1 MSRKKR
7 KNLKREIQPE
17 LKYNSIILMKF
28 INKLMLDGKKR
39 KAENIVYKAL
49 LRLEE
54 KIEESALDGFL
65 KVIASVSP
73 KMEVKSRRVG
83 GATYQVPMQVPKERA
98 ITLAMRWIIANARKR
113 KSKSMADKLTEEFLD
128 SYNDTGSSIKQK
140 IDTHK
145 MAEANKAFA
154 HFRF

>member
-7 KNLKREIQPE
+7 KLNIRPVLPDT
-17 LKYNSIILMKF
+17 KYNSIVISKF

-39 KAENIVYKAL
+39 KAENILYKSLSNLADKVNQEP
-49 LRLEE
+49 LE
-54 KIEESALDGFL
+54 SFL
-65 KVIASVSP
+65 KVISIVSP
-73 KMEVKSRRVG
+73 NMEVKSRRVG
-83 GATYQVPMQVPKERA
+83 GATYQVPTQVPKSRA

-113 KSKSMADKLTEEFLD
+113 KSKSMVEKLTEEFVD
-128 SYNDTGSSIKQK
+128 AYNETGASVKQK

-154 HFRF
+154 HFRV